1 MKSMCYVLCG
11 RVGVDFLK
19 KRLAAGDV
27 QVLRRHALEE
37 QLQPLARLEQPG
49 FTHRQQAAI
58 EKRRRMRR
66 LLRQDAAPELV
77 GRGQIP
83 GLAMAYPELEGF
95 LERIGACLE
104 VGAQALLR
112 PLRQLEL
119 PVETRR
125 QRKALGR
132 RIG

>member
-83 GLAMAYPELEGF
+83 GLEMAYPELEGF

-104 VGAQALLR
+104 VGAQALPR
-112 PLRQLEL
+112 PPRATDTSGQTAR
-119 PVETRR
+119 PRR
-125 QRKALGR
+125 HRA
-132 RIG
+132 